1 MNDEQY
7 RLLLDASPV
16 GVVLVDAQNPEWPLV
31 YANPG
36 FLAMTGYSR
45 EELIGKNL
53 RVLQGGDADPD
64 ARQRLRAQLGRGESC
79 HLVLRNYRKDG
90 SAFLNEFSIV
100 PLRDANGQITH
111 YAGYHREAPAR
122 PEAAERPRPEPRAA
136 QPPVAREDRL
146 TGLLSYPY
154 LEELLKRDWAIAQ
167 REHLSIAIFA
177 IDIDALESYNATFG
191 RAAGDSIIRRLAHC
205 ISACLRR
212 ASDATARVDGGSLLA
227 FAPGLNI
234 EQALRIGNTM
244 TERVRDLRIHH
255 PRSSVLRYVSISV
268 GVAAAMPEVSD
279 NSADLVQRARQQLEF
294 AKKSGRNH
302 AA

>member
-1 MNDEQY
+1 MNDALN
-7 RLLLDASPV
+7 RLLLDLSPD

-45 EELIGKNL
+45 EELLGKNL
-53 RVLQGGDADPD
+53 RMLQGDGADPEE
-64 ARQRLRAQLGRGESC
+64 RQRLREQLSRGESC

-90 SAFLNEFSIV
+90 SSFLNDFSIV
-100 PLRDANGQITH
+100 PVRDANGQITH
-111 YAGYHREAPAR
+111 YAGYHREAS
-122 PEAAERPRPEPRAA
+122 ERARPEPRAA
-136 QPPVAREDRL
+136 QAPVTREDRL
-146 TGLLSYPY
+146 TGLLSYSY
-154 LEELLKRDWAIAQ
+154 LEELLRRDWAIAQ

-177 IDIDALESYNATFG
+177 IDIDALEMYNATFG

-205 ISACLRR
+205 ISGCLRR
-212 ASDATARVDGGSLLA
+212 ASDATARVDGGTMMA
-227 FAPGLNI
+227 FAPGLNV
-234 EQALRIGNTM
+234 EQALRLGHTM

-268 GVAAAMPEVSD
+268 GVAAANPEV
-279 NSADLVQRARQQLEF
+279 ADSPAALLQRARQQLEL
-294 AKKSGRNH
+294 AKKTGRNH

>member
-1 MNDEQY
+1 MNDDHF
-7 RLLLDASPV
+7 RLLLDVAPV

-36 FLAMTGYSR
+36 FLAMTGYCL
-45 EELIGKNL
+45 EELLGKNL
-53 RVLQGGDADPD
+53 RLLQGDDSDPE
-64 ARQRLRAQLGRGESC
+64 ARRRLREQLSRGEAC

-90 SAFLNEFSIV
+90 STFLNEFSIV
-100 PLRDANGQITH
+100 PVRDASGQITH
-111 YAGYHREAPAR
+111 YAGYHREA
-122 PEAAERPRPEPRAA
+122 AERARPEPRAA
-136 QPPVAREDRL
+136 QAPVTREDRL
-146 TGLLSYPY
+146 TGLLSYSY
-154 LEELLKRDWAIAQ
+154 LEELLRRDWAIAQ

-177 IDIDALESYNATFG
+177 IDIDALEMYNATFG

-205 ISACLRR
+205 ISGCLRR
-212 ASDATARVDGGSLLA
+212 ASDATARVDGGTMIA

-234 EQALRIGNTM
+234 EQALRLGQTM

-268 GVAAAMPEVSD
+268 GVAAATPEP
-279 NSADLVQRARQQLEF
+279 ADSPAALLQRARQQLEL

>member
-1 MNDEQY
+1 MNDELN
-7 RLLLDASPV
+7 RLLLDLSPV

-45 EELIGKNL
+45 EELLGKNL
-53 RVLQGGDADPD
+53 RMLQGDGADPEE
-64 ARQRLRAQLGRGESC
+64 RQRLREQLSRGESC

-90 SAFLNEFSIV
+90 SSFLNDFSIV
-100 PLRDANGQITH
+100 PVRDANGQITH
-111 YAGYHREAPAR
+111 YAGYHREAS
-122 PEAAERPRPEPRAA
+122 ERARPEPRAA
-136 QPPVAREDRL
+136 QAPVTREDRL
-146 TGLLSYPY
+146 TGLLSYSY
-154 LEELLKRDWAIAQ
+154 LEELLRRDWAIAQ

-177 IDIDALESYNATFG
+177 IDIDALEMYNATFG

-205 ISACLRR
+205 ISGCLRR
-212 ASDATARVDGGSLLA
+212 ASDATARVDGGTMMA
-227 FAPGLNI
+227 FAPGLNV
-234 EQALRIGNTM
+234 EQALRLGHTM

-268 GVAAAMPEVSD
+268 GVAAANPEV
-279 NSADLVQRARQQLEF
+279 ADSPAALLQRARQQLEL
-294 AKKSGRNH
+294 AKKTGRNH